1 MDRYTRAGLEF
12 LVRDDGPRGGTPVV
26 LLHGFPQDASCW
38 QQVTP
43 LLGAAGLRTL
53 APDQRGYS
61 PGARPRG
68 RAAYAVAELVGDVVA
83 LLDAAGLAQAHVVG
97 HDWGGGVAWMLATYR
112 PERVASLTVLST
124 PHPTAL
130 RWAFTNS
137 TQWQRSWYMFAF
149 QLPVVPELVMSRQLG
164 TILRASGLDATDA
177 TRYADRFASAQSLYG
192 PVGWYRA
199 APPTAG
205 LLKALRAA
213 VPGARPASADG
224 ATPGRQVARV
234 GVPTTYVWGNK
245 DPVLGRAAAER
256 TGRYVAADYRFVE
269 IDAGHWLPE
278 TAPAEVAAAVIERVT
293 GR

>member
-12 LVRDDGPRGGTPVV
+12 LVRDDGPEDGVPVV
-26 LLHGFPQDASCW
+26 LLHGFPQDGSSW
-38 QQVTP
+38 RRVIP
-43 LLGAAGLRTL
+43 LLGGAGLRTL

-68 RAAYAVAELVGDVVA
+68 RAAYAMAELVGDVVA
-83 LLDAAGLAQAHVVG
+83 LLDAAGLARAHVVG
-97 HDWGGGVAWMLATYR
+97 HDWGGGVAWMLATSR

-137 TQWQRSWYMFAF
+137 NQWQRSWYMLAF
-149 QLPVVPELVMSRQLG
+149 QLPLLPELVMSRRMG
-164 TILRASGLDATDA
+164 AILTTAGLDASDA
-177 TRYADRFASAQSLYG
+177 QRYAERFASAAALYG

-205 LLKALRAA
+205 LLKQLRAA
-213 VPGARPASADG
+213 MPGARPRSADSG
-224 ATPGRQVARV
+224 APGRQVAKIS
-234 GVPTTYVWGNK
+234 VPTTYVWGNR

-256 TGRYVAADYRFVE
+256 TGRYVAGDYRFVE
-269 IDAGHWLPE
+269 LDAGHWLPE
-278 TAPAEVAAAVIERVT
+278 TAPQEVAAAVIARVT
-293 GR
+293 GP